1 MRTWNLYFDDLRE
14 LEDWN
19 EFRSAIGIELS
30 KVVDEKQ
37 IQKILANDKELKY
50 IKIPESKCVRSSYP
64 HHNMVSIKLGAEAVY
79 PAFDEYVRSK
89 EDFDIYSQVPVSVER
104 YDVNLGQIEYFKWF
118 DPEINKIMWSIMD

>member
-1 MRTWNLYFDDLRE
+1 MYEGPLSPENNNMRTWNLYFDDLRE

-50 IKIPESKCVRSSYP
+50 IKIP
-64 HHNMVSIKLGAEAVY
+64 
-79 PAFDEYVRSK
+79 
-89 EDFDIYSQVPVSVER
+89 
-104 YDVNLGQIEYFKWF
+104 
-118 DPEINKIMWSIMD
+118 